1 MFVCTDPKAHGH
13 LKAATPIDPDAP
25 VAVKA
30 PVDEEARAARREVI
44 ANNKAWRSAEV
55 VRREWLAAFAARKT
69 APKGAA
75 EFIARFLVSDVY
87 MLSKAADK
95 RHALAAEWLGL
106 KVSGSFGPARADFAA
121 LTAKAGPARA
131 QVITLVLILAAI
143 EDSTGTQTW
152 RGTNALTIEY
162 FQMLAQWGYDLAE
175 VEQIV
180 ANTK

>member
-1 MFVCTDPKAHGH
+1 M
-13 LKAATPIDPDAP
+13 
-25 VAVKA
+25 
-30 PVDEEARAARREVI
+30 DEEARAARREVI

-75 EFIARFLVSDVY
+75 EFIARFLAADSC
-87 MLSKAADK
+87 MLSKAADH
-95 RHALAAEWLGL
+95 RHALAATWLGL
-106 KVSGSFGPARADFAA
+106 KQEASIYGPPRADFAA
-121 LTAKAGPARA
+121 LTAKVSPARA

-152 RGTNALTIEY
+152 RGPHALTIEY
-162 FQMLAQWGYDLAE
+162 FQMLDQWGYALAE